1 MNNNLAVD
9 IGKSFFG
16 GSGGIKDPGSISGF
30 VTLFLNASFVIA
42 GVILLFY
49 FVMGGIAFL
58 LIVYAGFMIMSSSG
72 NPDRLKAGQELM
84 TSAISGIVLLV
95 LSIFVLRVIGVDI
108 LKIPGFN

>member
-49 FVMGGIAFL
+49 FVMGGIGM
-58 LIVYAGFMIMSSSG
+58 ISSAGKD
-72 NPDRLKAGQELM
+72 NPQELQKGKQAA
-84 TSAISGIVLLV
+84 TSALIGFIVVFASYWIVKLIESLTGIK
-95 LSIFVLRVIGVDI
+95 I
-108 LKIPGFN
+108 L